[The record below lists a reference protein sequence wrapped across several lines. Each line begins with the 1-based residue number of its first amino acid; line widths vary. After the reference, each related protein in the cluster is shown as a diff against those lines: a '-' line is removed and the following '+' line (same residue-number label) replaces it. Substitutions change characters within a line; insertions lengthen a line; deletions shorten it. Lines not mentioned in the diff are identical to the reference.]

1 MEDTDHILK
10 AIKKIIKFLK
20 AVILKNYQEKIV

>member
-1 MEDTDHILK
+1 MEDTDRILK
-10 AIKKIIKFLK
+10 ARKKIIKFLK